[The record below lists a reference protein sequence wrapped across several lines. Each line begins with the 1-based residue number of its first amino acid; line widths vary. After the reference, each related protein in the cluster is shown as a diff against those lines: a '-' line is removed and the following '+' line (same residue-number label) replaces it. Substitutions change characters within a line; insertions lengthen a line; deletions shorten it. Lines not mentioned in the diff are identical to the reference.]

1 MKRDA
6 NLSPL
11 DRVVRVVLGIALL
24 GIGVF
29 VVRGVVGVV
38 VDLVGAVLIF
48 SGVMGFCHIYKV
60 CGLSTAKKA

>member
-11 DRVVRVVLGIALL
+11 DRTVRIVLGIASL

-29 VVRGVVGVV
+29 AVPGVLGIVLDVA
-38 VDLVGAVLIF
+38 GAVLVF
-48 SGVMGFCHIYKV
+48 SGTVGFCHIYKV
-60 CGLSTAKKA
+60 CGRSTAKKA